1 MPSSTVE
8 ERAMKA
14 GDHIRI
20 TKDGSVEH
28 AIDVGDRTV
37 LHFARG
43 AGVKRSRLAELA
55 PNGARVDVVTHAE
68 RVYPAKQVVA
78 RAFSRFS
85 EAAYAAMFPDSE
97 AFAVWCKTGQ
107 IPPRASGASA
117 GAAIAP
123 ATQGAGT
130 APALG
135 AAATAVSEAKAV
147 KKIARG
153 AKQAVKAVAGRAQE
167 ARPVKAAPRAK
178 PAPARKAPARRAAAK
193 GARPQAAR
201 SAKPARKPA
210 PAKPARATKASKRG
224 AAPRKA
230 TPGKR
235 GKAPGRRVSSRGKR
249 R

>member
-1 MPSSTVE
+1 
-8 ERAMKA
+8 MKA

-20 TKDGSVEH
+20 SRDGLVEH

-37 LHFARG
+37 IHFAPG
-43 AGVKRSRLAELA
+43 SGVKRSRLTELA

-85 EAAYAAMFPDSE
+85 ESAYAAMFSDSE

-107 IPPRASGASA
+107 VPPRASGPTA
-117 GAAIAP
+117 GAV
-123 ATQGAGT
+123 T
-130 APALG
+130 APGTQRAL
-135 AAATAVSEAKAV
+135 AAATTAVSAAKSV
-147 KKIARG
+147 KKIARA
-153 AKQAVKAVAGRAQE
+153 AKQAVKTVAGRAQE
-167 ARPVKAAPRAK
+167 ARPAKAAAK
-178 PAPARKAPARRAAAK
+178 TKRAPARKAPARRAAAK
-193 GARPQAAR
+193 SARPQAR

-210 PAKPARATKASKRG
+210 PARPARAAKTSKRG

-230 TPGKR
+230 IPGKR
-235 GKAPGRRVSSRGKR
+235 GKASARRATTRGKR